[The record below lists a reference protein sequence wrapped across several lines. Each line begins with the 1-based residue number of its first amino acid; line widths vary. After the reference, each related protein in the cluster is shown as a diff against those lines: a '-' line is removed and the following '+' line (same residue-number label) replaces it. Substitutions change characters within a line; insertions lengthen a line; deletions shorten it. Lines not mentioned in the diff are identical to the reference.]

1 MKMRSDKG
9 KNKIFSASTEIMLD
23 KADMLIEKGQ
33 YVKAV
38 SLIRR
43 AMENEPSSFEVKLF
57 LAEVYHDMELYV
69 LSNNVLFELM
79 RKDPKNPDVLLVLGK
94 NYLELNELSL
104 CGYYFKLYSENNAE
118 AEITLEPEKVQAVRN
133 GLELVHPMTKRR
145 ADLLQQKAGML
156 IRNERLDDAK
166 SIFEELERNFPDE
179 IAYKNNTAF
188 TELLLNDYVKGEQ
201 KARDALRLKP
211 DDPVALCN
219 LVTALSMAGKR
230 DELKQYAEILS
241 RCSTDD
247 PVEIFKIATTFCEI
261 KFDEQAFVWLEKL
274 LKNSPYELDMLFLY
288 GFAAFNCGKYEKFEE
303 VLTDIMTID
312 ESNPVAWFY
321 RKFMD
326 GFYENSKRSRYK
338 RLDYYPQIP
347 LTAAQRYSSTLKQLP
362 DLFGI
367 WNDEDLFRVVEWAL
381 RYTNDA
387 ELQEKVVSN
396 LSRTSPKPCA
406 AYFKSLLLR
415 DDVSLYLKSLI
426 VKGLLEMEVYGRIH
440 LVKDGY
446 FTSMDVPKN
455 LPSVLRESVILAISR
470 MSVEFIYEKS
480 FVSKIVGKAVE
491 IQSVVLDEG
500 IENFCVDNNTLAAV
514 ICRTCGFEGVTD
526 QELMRIF
533 DTDYFKLLRQT
544 EILFA
549 NK

>member
-1 MKMRSDKG
+1 MRNDKG
-9 KNKIFSASTEIMLD
+9 KNGVFSASNELMLD
-23 KADMLIEKGQ
+23 KADALIEKGQ

-43 AMENEPSSFEVKLF
+43 ALENQPASFETKLF
-57 LAEVYHDMELYV
+57 LAEVYHDMELYA

-79 RKDPKNPDVLLVLGK
+79 RKEPKNPDVLLLLGK

-118 AEITLEPEKVQAVRN
+118 AEITLEPERIQAVRG

-156 IRNERLDDAK
+156 IRNDRLDDAK

-188 TELLLNDYVKGEQ
+188 TDLLLNDYIGGEK
-201 KARDALRLKP
+201 KARDALSLKP

-219 LVTALSMAGKR
+219 LVTALYMAGKR
-230 DELKQYAEILS
+230 AELKEYAEILAK
-241 RCSTDD
+241 CETEE

-261 KFDEQAFVWLEKL
+261 KFDEEAFIWLEKL
-274 LKNSPYELDMLFLY
+274 LKGSPYELDMLFLY

-303 VLTDIMTID
+303 ALTDITTID
-312 ESNPVAWFY
+312 ESNAVAWFY

-326 GFYENSKRSRYK
+326 GFYENSGRSRYK

-347 LTAAQRYSSTLKQLP
+347 LTAAQRYSTTLKQLP

-387 ELQEKVVSN
+387 ELHEKVVSN
-396 LSRTSPKPCA
+396 LSRTSPKPCT
-406 AYFKSLLLR
+406 AYFKSLLIR
-415 DDVSLYLKSLI
+415 DEVSLYLKSLI
-426 VKGLLEMEVYGRIH
+426 IKALMEMGVYGRFH

-446 FTSMDVPKN
+446 FTWVDIPKN
-455 LPSVLRESVILAISR
+455 LPFVLRDSVIIAVSR
-470 MSVEFIYEKS
+470 MSVEFIYEKN
-480 FVSKIVGKAVE
+480 FVSKIVSKALE
-491 IQSVVLDEG
+491 IQSDILDEG
-500 IENFCVDNNTLAAV
+500 MENFRVDDNTFAAV
-514 ICRTCGFEGVTD
+514 ICRACGFEGVTD